1 MAICLFMTNKK
12 HSYKTFQSYD
22 IRVYNLGQGKFNDE
36 IGDELENSVVK
47 ITVSVKGMTASA
59 KMLCVVIKDL
69 GH

>member
-1 MAICLFMTNKK
+1 M
-12 HSYKTFQSYD
+12 FQSYD

-47 ITVSVKGMTASA
+47 IIVSVKGMTASA